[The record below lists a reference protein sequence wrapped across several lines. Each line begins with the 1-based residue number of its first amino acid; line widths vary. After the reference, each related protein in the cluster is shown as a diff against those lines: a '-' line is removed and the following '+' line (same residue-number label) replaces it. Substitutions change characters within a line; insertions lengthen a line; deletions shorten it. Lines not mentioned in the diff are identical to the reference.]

1 VRRAAALACALLGTL
16 AALALTGCETTAEK
30 SAKLERV
37 AKRQAQSRVRV
48 QQALTVTRPSS
59 KVAVTSTA
67 VLHSSEGTA
76 AVVTLHNLSATSLR
90 ALPIQITVKDAA
102 GASLYTNAIPGLAT
116 SLASVA
122 LVPAH
127 ATTTWIDDQV
137 QASGAPSGV
146 VAKVGEGQQVTGA
159 IPQIAVEGAHLSEG
173 GVEGTVVNRS
183 RVAQRELVLDVLVR
197 RGGAIVAAGRAVVS
211 QAEPNGSTR
220 FQAFLIG
227 SPRGGRLEV
236 SALASTVG

>member
-1 VRRAAALACALLGTL
+1 MRRAAALAL
-16 AALALTGCETTAEK
+16 AALALTGCETTQEK
-30 SAKLERV
+30 SAKLEKV
-37 AKRQAQSRVRV
+37 AKRQAQSRVRA

-67 VLHSSEGTA
+67 VLHSSDGTA

-146 VAKVGEGQQVTGA
+146 VAKVGEGQPVTGA

-183 RVAQRELVLDVLVR
+183 DVSQHELVVDVIVR
-197 RGGAIVAAGRAVVS
+197 RAGKIVAAGRAIVA
-211 QAEPNGSTR
+211 QAEAGSSTH

-227 SPRGGRLEV
+227 DAQGGQLEV
-236 SALASTVG
+236 SARGAPA